1 MTSHDKKPLSETAF
15 DRKLD
20 AKIKEIQDAQAKRDA
35 EQDAKLSR
43 PSVAVRAVHAGEK
56 VDFTQRWPI
65 PSAVAGLAMIAASL
79 VWLDG
84 VKLYI
89 GAGIGVCLIPGLVM
103 YVVRL
108 ATGLKKA
115 KGE

>member
-1 MTSHDKKPLSETAF
+1 MSEPKKPLSETGIGRMM
-15 DRKLD
+15 DER
-20 AKIKEIQDAQAKRDA
+20 IKALAEAQAKRDA
-35 EQDAKLSR
+35 EQDAKLAR
-43 PSVAVRAVHAGEK
+43 PSVAVRAVAAGEK

-65 PSAVAGLAMIAASL
+65 PSALAGLTLIGVSL
-79 VWLDG
+79 WQLDG

>member
-1 MTSHDKKPLSETAF
+1 MTEPKKPLSETAF

-20 AKIKEIQDAQAKRDA
+20 AKIREIQEAQAKRDA
-35 EQDAKLSR
+35 EQDAQLR
-43 PSVAVRAVHAGEK
+43 PSRAMK
-56 VDFTQRWPI
+56 
-65 PSAVAGLAMIAASL
+65 AVAAADVTERYPLASWAVGIAFVAASL
-79 VWLDG
+79 VWLEG

-89 GAGIGVCLIPGLVM
+89 GAGVGVCFVPGLAGK
-103 YVVRL
+103 VVRL